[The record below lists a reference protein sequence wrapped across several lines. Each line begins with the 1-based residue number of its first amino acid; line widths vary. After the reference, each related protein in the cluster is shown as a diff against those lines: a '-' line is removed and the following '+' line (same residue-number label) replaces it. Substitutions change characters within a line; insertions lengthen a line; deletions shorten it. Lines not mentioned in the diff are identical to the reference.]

1 MKTLYFS
8 LCTMLLFVVFACS
21 SSKSASSDTKSSSS
35 GNGEPQQEMNTS
47 IDLADHLKKVPGVTV
62 TGSGSSA
69 KVSIRGMSSS
79 TGESEPLFVINGTP
93 INGGLAA
100 ANALVIVND
109 IQSIKVLKTPSETSF
124 YGLRGSSGVIV
135 IQLKS

>member
-8 LCTMLLFVVFACS
+8 LYAMLMLVVFACS
-21 SSKSASSDTKSSSS
+21 SSKSASSDTKSSSK
-35 GNGEPQQEMNTS
+35 GNSEPQQEINTS
-47 IDLADHLKKVPGVTV
+47 VDLATHLRQVPGVTV
-62 TGSGSSA
+62 TGSGSAA
-69 KVSIRGMSSS
+69 KVSIRGMSSMS
-79 TGESEPLFVINGTP
+79 GDTEPLFVINGTP

-100 ANALVIVND
+100 ANSMVIVND

-124 YGLRGSSGVIV
+124 YGLRGAAGVIV